1 MISLSTDLW
10 TANNST
16 SYCAITFHYIDN
28 NWDIVNRIL
37 DIILF
42 PHPHTGDNIF
52 KYVLSSLEDFKLS
65 DKIISITHDNGS
77 NEIKAVQM
85 LQEYYQIHYS
95 KILYGH
101 RCVAHIINLI
111 VKVGLHFFEAKLEK
125 IENIVNKLHSSPKFM
140 QSYKAICGAT
150 LIPLAVKT
158 RWNSKYLMISAINK
172 NIDSIHELS
181 DQGII
186 GEDITPTFDEYSFFL
201 ELEKFLLPFYQI
213 TVEISTHSPT
223 IGMTLLFFND
233 ILENLKNHTVAYSN
247 LSIKEAATIMLKKA
261 EEYSHNIFTPY
272 NYAASLLD
280 PRIKN
285 TLITILKDDVA
296 DKYLDIFKIN
306 FAKYTSEPMRI
317 IFIINNISN
326 YKTISLMQGLKK
338 RKGASNGT
346 GTNDNNQLTTYLN
359 EPLAPEIT
367 NILDWWR
374 GNADRFPHLAMM
386 ARDYLCQQTTSVA
399 SERAFS
405 LAGNIMTKL
414 RNRMAPSMLKQCM
427 SLSSWDIDIMSIRDE
442 IWQ

>member
-1 MISLSTDLW
+1 MIALSTDLW

-28 NWDIVNRIL
+28 NWDIVNKIL

-42 PHPHTGDNIF
+42 PHPHTGDNIC
-52 KYVLSSLEDFKLS
+52 KIVLSSLDDFKLS

-77 NEIKAVQM
+77 NEIKAVQL
-85 LQEYYQIHYS
+85 LQEYYQSQYS

-101 RCVAHIINLI
+101 RCMAHIINLI

-186 GEDITPTFDEYSFFL
+186 GEDITPSSDEYSFFL
-201 ELEKFLLPFYQI
+201 ELEEFLLPFYQI

-233 ILENLKNHTVAYSN
+233 ILENLKNHTVAYSD

-261 EEYSHNIFTPY
+261 EEYSDNIFTPY

-285 TLITILKDDVA
+285 TLITNLKDDVA

-306 FAKYTSEPMRI
+306 FAKYTSEPDAYN
-317 IFIINNISN
+317 FDNNNDISN
-326 YKTISLMQGLKK
+326 SKTISILQGLKK
-338 RKGASNGT
+338 RKGASSV
-346 GTNDNNQLTTYLN
+346 TNDNNQLSTYLN
-359 EPLAPEIT
+359 EPLASEII

-374 GNADRFPHLAMM
+374 GNAVRFPHLAMM
-386 ARDYLCQQTTSVA
+386 ARDYLCQTTSVVA

-414 RNRMAPSMLKQCM
+414 RNRMASSTLKECM
-427 SLSSWDIDIMSIRDE
+427 SLSSWDTDIMSLRDD
-442 IWQ
+442 IWH

>member
-1 MISLSTDLW
+1 
-10 TANNST
+10 
-16 SYCAITFHYIDN
+16 
-28 NWDIVNRIL
+28 
-37 DIILF
+37 
-42 PHPHTGDNIF
+42 
-52 KYVLSSLEDFKLS
+52 
-65 DKIISITHDNGS
+65 
-77 NEIKAVQM
+77 
-85 LQEYYQIHYS
+85 
-95 KILYGH
+95 
-101 RCVAHIINLI
+101 
-111 VKVGLHFFEAKLEK
+111 
-125 IENIVNKLHSSPKFM
+125 M
-140 QSYKAICGAT
+140 QSYKAICWAT
-150 LIPLAVKT
+150 LIPLAVT
-158 RWNSKYLMISAINK
+158 RWNSKYLMISEINK
-172 NIDSIHELS
+172 NIDPIHELS

-186 GEDITPTFDEYSFFL
+186 GEDITPTSDEYSFFL
-201 ELEKFLLPFYQI
+201 ELEEFLLPFYQI

-272 NYAASLLD
+272 NYAALLLD

-285 TLITILKDDVA
+285 TLITNLKDDVA

-306 FAKYTSEPMRI
+306 FAKYTSEPDVYN
-317 IFIINNISN
+317 FDNNNNISN
-326 YKTISLMQGLKK
+326 SKTISILQGLKK
-338 RKGASNGT
+338 GKGASN

-405 LAGNIMTKL
+405 LAGNIITKL
-414 RNRMAPSMLKQCM
+414 RNRMAPSTLKQC
-427 SLSSWDIDIMSIRDE
+427 MSIRDE